1 MGYSNDKDGSFA
13 NYLSIPCMPV
23 SRWRS
28 YHYKKT
34 PYFYLISYKNFNKI
48 DYIPEKI
55 IKLAKKYKQFYIV
68 LNNSFEG
75 YAYMN
80 FQFIYDFVKEHGLEK
95 KIVYLC
101 GHYYTEQEYDY
112 WCKINNF
119 KNTYHTVSYNVFF
132 DSTRDGYIYGSTT
145 FSVEKTK
152 WFCCLN
158 HRPHVHR
165 LAAVTY
171 MDYLDMLES
180 GIVTCH
186 DRPYEVGTPKTDY
199 DPYDES
205 IKYLKNIVEPKYYE
219 ILKTQSVKT
228 KQKLPLVYD
237 IHDLTNACQPM
248 DFNPDIYNN
257 YLINL
262 VTETFY
268 TNHWNYYSEMF
279 ITEKTFKPILSN
291 QIFIIIG
298 PRGILKKLQEFGFRT
313 FGEFFDES
321 YDSLPDSTRAF
332 KAIETLKHVMCTY
345 DISDLEMRTREIR
358 AHNLEIF
365 KKNKFNIN
373 LANRLGI

>member
-1 MGYSNDKDGSFA
+1 MGYSNDNDGSFV
-13 NYLSIPCMPV
+13 NYLSIPCMSV
-23 SRWRS
+23 KQWRLHHS
-28 YHYKKT
+28 KRS
-34 PYFYLISYKNFNKI
+34 PYFYLIRYNNFSKVDNV
-48 DYIPEKI
+48 PEKI
-55 IKLAKKYKQFYIV
+55 IKIAKTYKRFYIV

-95 KIVYLC
+95 KVVYLC
-101 GHYYTEQEYDY
+101 GHYYTEQEYEH
-112 WCKINNF
+112 WCKINNL
-119 KNTYHTVSYNVFF
+119 KSNYHVVSYNIFF
-132 DSTRDGYIYGSTT
+132 DATRDGYLYRNTT

-158 HRPHVHR
+158 HRPHPHR
-165 LAAVTY
+165 LATVTY
-171 MDYLDMLES
+171 MDYLNILES
-180 GIVTCH
+180 GLVTCH
-186 DRPYEVGTPKTDY
+186 DKSYEIGTPKTEY
-199 DPYDES
+199 DSFDES

-219 ILKTQSVKT
+219 ILKNQSVKT

-237 IHDLTNACQPM
+237 IHDLTNACQPL
-248 DFNPDIYNN
+248 DFNPEIYDK

-268 TNHWNYYSEMF
+268 INHWNYYSEMF

-298 PRGILKKLQEFGFRT
+298 PQGILKKLQEFGFRT
-313 FGEFFDES
+313 FEEIFDES
-321 YDSLPDSTRAF
+321 YDSLPDATRAF
-332 KAIETLKHVMCTY
+332 KAIETLRDVMSTY
-345 DISDLEMRTREIR
+345 TISDLEMRTREIR

-373 LANRLGI
+373 LANYLGI